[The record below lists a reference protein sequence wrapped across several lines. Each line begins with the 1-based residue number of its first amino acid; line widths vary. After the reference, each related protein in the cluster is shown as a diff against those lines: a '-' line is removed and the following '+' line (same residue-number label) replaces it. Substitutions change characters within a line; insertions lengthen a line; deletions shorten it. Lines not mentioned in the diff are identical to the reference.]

1 MQVTLETDS
10 HRSIWCPRYF
20 PNFDGGQE
28 GTLRWVSCV
37 SSEIADHARARL
49 SARAPNPQSHSANA
63 APKERVCGAADKL
76 LAFPSDRSKTP
87 VVVVVVAP
95 QSQSWTGNA
104 LTANEPFFQ
113 GLCGTEKNAGRYP
126 GTSDHNDYRRRDI
139 LQMFARMIR
148 MSSPV
153 NTEEDGHFSDLSPGS
168 LSLRGLYSACS
179 DAAQQKVGEK
189 QRESANSIPGGLAK
203 NSMRPD
209 SLPHQIRWGNME
221 TRSTISLSERRPEEE
236 EDDDVDA
243 MKVMNRCWERPTNPF
258 LGLARTLPT
267 VYSKKY
273 IFAF

>member
-1 MQVTLETDS
+1 
-10 HRSIWCPRYF
+10 
-20 PNFDGGQE
+20 
-28 GTLRWVSCV
+28 
-37 SSEIADHARARL
+37 
-49 SARAPNPQSHSANA
+49 
-63 APKERVCGAADKL
+63 
-76 LAFPSDRSKTP
+76 
-87 VVVVVVAP
+87 
-95 QSQSWTGNA
+95 
-104 LTANEPFFQ
+104 
-113 GLCGTEKNAGRYP
+113 
-126 GTSDHNDYRRRDI
+126 
-139 LQMFARMIR
+139 

-179 DAAQQKVGEK
+179 DAAQQKAGEK

-209 SLPHQIRWGNME
+209 SATSDQMGQYGDEKHNQSLRKA
-221 TRSTISLSERRPEEE
+221 TRAEEEE